1 MSTLVQYQ
9 NIYEILTVALG
20 GIIGGL
26 VKDILIDGAIQLPY
40 KKDGYVY
47 LGFIGGAIVGAFI
60 GLVID
65 GSLVTAMLAGY
76 TGTSVIGNLL
86 VKSKKV

>member
-1 MSTLVQYQ
+1 MTTLVQYQ
-9 NIYEILTVALG
+9 NINEILTVALG

-47 LGFIGGAIVGAFI
+47 LGFIGGAVIGAFI

-65 GSLVTAMLAGY
+65 GSFITALMAGY
-76 TGTSVIGNLL
+76 TGTSIIQNL
-86 VKSKKV
+86 VTREKKV